1 MEIIIAGLVGQL
13 AVLGL
18 LFRWL
23 HIQTRDNKQAL
34 ENIVKESYTKAET
47 KDIIDMKL
55 QPLAVGISHVQDEI
69 KELKHMI
76 GRLLDEKNKG

>member
-34 ENIVKESYTKAET
+34 ENIVKESYTKEET